1 MPFLPFFAKPDDLIR
16 EVAATVHADRPQ
28 GQFRAVFLFP
38 CTGKELVQVCP
49 HLTAFQVAVD
59 ALVPDAPA
67 FSADTPAHHFG
78 LEAVILGID
87 TSRQVHYAVRDF
99 GLVEL
104 AAVQQVVCLH
114 RFARFLPRQAQVG
127 VHKDLHL
134 LVIAALCV
142 QVSSNEV
149 LHDLVPP
156 AEGGADLV
164 HVEAPHRPFRVFCVP
179 LSLQA
184 VFLPAVF
191 VVKAATLGT
200 AVLHAAFRPLFLVEH
215 HVVPNKGLI
224 KAAVRARH
232 RPFLLGGCV
241 ELVQN
246 AAVIFVGGGR
256 HQHRLVIPVGR
267 LALLGQHD
275 RVALFAGAGFV
286 SVHLVRQ
293 QHLDGAAAKIG
304 RGVCT
309 NDGQLTSGKVLFH
322 DRVARVAALVVHK
335 APEHRSVPDHGSQ
348 TVFAETLAQVH
359 RRLHDHDRGRVV
371 THVVPDGVQDQ
382 AVRLA
387 GLGAHHGYH
396 LADMDIPDGI
406 HNLPLERCIVRIPA
420 ALRCGCF
427 RRQAAVV
434 ICPLTKGQVRGRL
447 QRTQCPA
454 EHLCS
459 LRFQVDHCHCCRRLS

>member
-1 MPFLPFFAKPDDLIR
+1 M
-16 EVAATVHADRPQ
+16 
-28 GQFRAVFLFP
+28 
-38 CTGKELVQVCP
+38 
-49 HLTAFQVAVD
+49 
-59 ALVPDAPA
+59 
-67 FSADTPAHHFG
+67 
-78 LEAVILGID
+78 
-87 TSRQVHYAVRDF
+87 
-99 GLVEL
+99 
-104 AAVQQVVCLH
+104 
-114 RFARFLPRQAQVG
+114 
-127 VHKDLHL
+127 
-134 LVIAALCV
+134 
-142 QVSSNEV
+142 
-149 LHDLVPP
+149 
-156 AEGGADLV
+156 
-164 HVEAPHRPFRVFCVP
+164 EAPHRPFRVFCVP

-335 APEHRSVPDHGSQ
+335 APEHRSVPNHGSQ

-359 RRLHDHDRGRVV
+359 RGLHNHDRGRVV
-371 THVVPDGVQDQ
+371 AHVVPDGIQDQ
-382 AVRLA
+382 AVGLA
-387 GLGAHHGYH
+387 GLGAHHGNH
-396 LADMDIPDGI
+396 LADVNIPDGI
-406 HNLPLERCIVRIPA
+406 HDLPLEGCIVRIPA